1 MSGYDGLVFIG
12 ILVLGVIMFFVGLWG
27 NEIEK
32 SKRDNKR
39 TLRKKQLA
47 KRIVQQRDLEDEE
60 EAYEM
65 LWTEGGDMDDTF

>member
-47 KRIVQQRDLEDEE
+47 KRIVQQKDLEDEE
-60 EAYEM
+60 EDYEM